1 MEIKKETFVNAD
13 EQTTKELTFDLLVGI
28 HDKVDKLTMSYEKHM
43 PICEERFIKIEK
55 RKKLD
60 TATAAGSGVVGGFL
74 AVVAQWLGFGGP
86 K

>member
-13 EQTTKELTFDLLVGI
+13 EQTTKELTFDLLAGI
-28 HDKVDKLTMSYEKHM
+28 HEKVDRLTCSYERHM
-43 PICEERFIKIEK
+43 SICEERFSKIEK

-60 TATAAGSGVVGGFL
+60 TAAAAGSGVVGGFL
-74 AVVAQWLGFGGP
+74 AVVAQWLGIGGG